1 MRKLLFLGL
10 SVLYALAMTF
20 CAYSPVVNNYINN
33 RDNYIEIEAK
43 FVNAT
48 YNDEG
53 YSYLYINLTDFYRYH
68 GFTGQSPEELD
79 QSLLDG
85 TIISIKIM
93 PQNAK
98 ILKNRGFFDGIPE
111 GTLINIHTTCWRYEG
126 IDRHYLAAI
135 SVDETEYLSF
145 DEGMRGIGAAS
156 GSLKDVD
163 FNELFKPQ
171 E

>member
-1 MRKLLFLGL
+1 MRKLLFFGL

-98 ILKNRGFFDGIPE
+98 ILKNRGFFEGIPE

-126 IDRHYLAAI
+126 IDRHYLASLSIAE
-135 SVDETEYLSF
+135 VEYLTF
-145 DEGMRGIGAAS
+145 KEGMKGIGAAS
-156 GSLKDVD
+156 GRLKDVELD
-163 FNELFKPQ
+163 ELFKQQ